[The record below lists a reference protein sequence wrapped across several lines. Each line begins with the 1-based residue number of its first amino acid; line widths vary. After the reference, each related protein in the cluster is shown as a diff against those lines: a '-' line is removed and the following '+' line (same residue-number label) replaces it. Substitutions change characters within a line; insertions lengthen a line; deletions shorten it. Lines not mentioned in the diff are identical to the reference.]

1 MISGWKIRRHVSKG
15 VREIYLDEKKV
26 SCIPAQPE
34 GLSQSTCGNGV
45 REE

>member
-1 MISGWKIRRHVSKG
+1 MISGWKILSKG

-34 GLSQSTCGNGV
+34 GSCYKV
-45 REE
+45 RVVMG